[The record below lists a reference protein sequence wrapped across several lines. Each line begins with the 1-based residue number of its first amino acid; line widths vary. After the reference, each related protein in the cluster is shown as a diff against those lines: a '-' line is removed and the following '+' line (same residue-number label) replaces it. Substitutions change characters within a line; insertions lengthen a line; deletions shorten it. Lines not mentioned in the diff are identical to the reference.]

1 MCALVANNSLKKNLS
16 KSKQSTKT
24 PKPNTTTNL
33 ANTSSTK
40 STTKIDLTSND
51 IDAIKSRF
59 LAHYPNAKTELV
71 YKNVYELLVC
81 VMLSAQ
87 CTDKRVNIVTPALFA
102 RYPTIKTLANANI
115 DELKELI
122 KSVSFFNNKATNLI
136 KMANQ
141 VKNEF
146 RGEIPSTQEELKS
159 LAGVGQKTANVV
171 LIESKEANVM
181 AVDTHCFRVAHRLGI
196 SQSKTASQ
204 TEADL
209 TTAFKDNLATLHQ
222 GFVLFGRYICKA
234 IKPLCQQCFVEEFC
248 LSKSNFK
255 PA

>member
-1 MCALVANNSLKKNLS
+1 MSSQPKSSKQP
-16 KSKQSTKT
+16 KSKKTQKSATK
-24 PKPNTTTNL
+24 KPNP
-33 ANTSSTK
+33 K
-40 STTKIDLTSND
+40 SIAT
-51 IDAIKSRF
+51 IKTRF
-59 LAHYPNAKTELV
+59 LEHYPNAKTELV

-102 RYPTIKTLANANI
+102 RYPNPNELSNADIN
-115 DELKELI
+115 ELKELI

-136 KMANQ
+136 KMAKQ
-141 VKNEF
+141 VMGDF
-146 RGEIPSTQEELKS
+146 GGEIPSTQEELKS

-171 LIESKEANVM
+171 LIESRQANVM
-181 AVDTHCFRVAHRLGI
+181 AVDTHCFRVAHRLGLSHAKSAI
-196 SQSKTASQ
+196 E

-209 TTAFKDNLATLHQ
+209 TKIFKDNLATLHQ
-222 GFVLFGRYICKA
+222 AFVLFGRYICKA
-234 IKPLCQQCFVEEFC
+234 IKPLCQQCFLQEFC